1 MAKYDQNR
9 HNVARVFH
17 YPYKHKIGL
26 LGGSFNPAHSGHI
39 ALSMAVKKQA
49 KCDEIWWLVSPQNP
63 LKSAKDMADY
73 QTRLDYARALVASYR
88 HIKVLGLEAQF
99 GTNYSYDTMRTLGR
113 CAPSATFC
121 WLIGTDNL
129 VQLPH
134 WFRAKD
140 MAQMM
145 PFIVI
150 RRQNSFYQAMA
161 AKGRSYFR
169 RYSPDSALPSLTI
182 IKNFNDPHSAT
193 KLRQQGFWAHSKEI

>member
-17 YPYKHKIGL
+17 YPYKRKIGL

-39 ALSMAVKKQA
+39 ALSMTVKKQA

-169 RYSPDSALPSLTI
+169 RYSSDRALPSLTI